1 MKWIGRI
8 FYIALVL
15 IIGFFVLRFSQIN
28 AQVKYYNEKAAPY
41 LLEDDREGYIPRYMT
56 ANLIETYLKDPVYL
70 AQSSDSN
77 DFEFEFAIYH
87 LKIFGEEQDVTYLAF
102 YFNEITFDY
111 ESLLN
116 DFEKYEENT
125 NLAAIS
131 IEVKMKDVEELS
143 SEYYPL
149 DASFRM
155 PVILLQQV
163 IDENKDPV
171 FSFQVVLE
179 GDSEYTVKEST
190 EIEKISLVLSD
201 LTSAEEAD
209 EPTRTIIAEF
219 TSDVNNTMENSDEL
233 ITQDNIIISTDFNG
247 DIDSY
252 VLDELYKDANNL
264 GITFR
269 DDLDVYLKGVT
280 KSLLIYGL
288 IVVGLT
294 FIIFFL
300 RPLLNHIDNKKTL
313 RRREEQQAAKELKAK
328 EQALQNDSALIEEA
342 EFVEEDTETELEVEN
357 EEIIDQEDLVEDIL
371 EEETDYNAKTVAE
384 LKSLAK
390 EMGLTNY
397 STLKKADLIELIKQ
411 NK

>member
-28 AQVKYYNEKAAPY
+28 AQVKYYNDKAAPY

-219 TSDVNNTMENSDEL
+219 TSDVNNTMEDSDEL

>member
-155 PVILLQQV
+155 PVILL
-163 IDENKDPV
+163 
-171 FSFQVVLE
+171 
-179 GDSEYTVKEST
+179 
-190 EIEKISLVLSD
+190 
-201 LTSAEEAD
+201 
-209 EPTRTIIAEF
+209 
-219 TSDVNNTMENSDEL
+219 
-233 ITQDNIIISTDFNG
+233 
-247 DIDSY
+247 
-252 VLDELYKDANNL
+252 
-264 GITFR
+264 
-269 DDLDVYLKGVT
+269 
-280 KSLLIYGL
+280 
-288 IVVGLT
+288 
-294 FIIFFL
+294 
-300 RPLLNHIDNKKTL
+300 
-313 RRREEQQAAKELKAK
+313 
-328 EQALQNDSALIEEA
+328 
-342 EFVEEDTETELEVEN
+342 
-357 EEIIDQEDLVEDIL
+357 
-371 EEETDYNAKTVAE
+371 
-384 LKSLAK
+384 
-390 EMGLTNY
+390 
-397 STLKKADLIELIKQ
+397 
-411 NK
+411 

>member
-163 IDENKDPV
+163 IDENKNPV

-219 TSDVNNTMENSDEL
+219 TSDVNNTMEDSDEL

>member
-163 IDENKDPV
+163 IDENKNPV

>member
-163 IDENKDPV
+163 IDENKNPV

-219 TSDVNNTMENSDEL
+219 TSDVNNTMEDSDEL

-357 EEIIDQEDLVEDIL
+357 EEIVDQEDLVEDIL

>member
-28 AQVKYYNEKAAPY
+28 AQVKYYNDKAAPY

-219 TSDVNNTMENSDEL
+219 TSDVNNTMEDSDEL

-357 EEIIDQEDLVEDIL
+357 EEIVDQEDLVEDIL